1 MQKELIDYITLSRSN
16 GRSDQDIKANLLSKG
31 WNIKDV
37 EESLF
42 ILNGGDKSVLSYSNQ
57 EEARLKNRNRFS
69 LISLGL
75 WIFSFLLYIL
85 ITYFITFSYG
95 YLLILLASFVGLVF
109 GILGLSSRRKIM
121 ASFAMLLN
129 IIVIIWL
136 CIISYVAFQWSNGI
150 DPFSGEQLS
159 PEQIIDINE

>member
-75 WIFSFLLYIL
+75 W
-85 ITYFITFSYG
+85 ITFSYG